1 MTLYKNSL
9 ASFFALILLL
19 LAMPSQSQT
28 TEDPYQKI
36 ESVSQQLVEIIGAH
50 QKEYPKNE
58 KQYFDAISNLMNGLV
73 DFRYIAKK
81 VMGPYKAMATQQQ
94 IALFA
99 QIFRQGLIET
109 YSRGLI
115 NYKDQKIVLVEQKP
129 LKNGQRKVVV
139 KQEIRSSGNVFP
151 LKYFMARKKTGEWMV
166 INMSI
171 SGINLRDIF
180 SNQFLQAAQK
190 SKGDLDI
197 VITGWSSEID

>member
-81 VMGPYKAMATQQQ
+81 VMGPYKATATQQQ

-115 NYKDQKIVLVEQKP
+115 NYNDQKIVLVEQKP
-129 LKNGQRKVVV
+129 LKKGQRTLIV

-151 LKYFMARKKTGEWMV
+151 LRYFMARKKTGEWMV

-197 VITGWSSEID
+197 VITGWTSEID

>member
-28 TEDPYQKI
+28 IEDPYQKI

-129 LKNGQRKVVV
+129 LKKGQRTLIV

-151 LKYFMARKKTGEWMV
+151 LRYFMARKKTGEWMV

-180 SNQFLQAAQK
+180 SNQFVQAAQK

-197 VITGWSSEID
+197 VITGWTSEID

>member
-1 MTLYKNSL
+1 
-9 ASFFALILLL
+9 
-19 LAMPSQSQT
+19 MPSLSQSI
-28 TEDPYQKI
+28 EDPYQKI
-36 ESVSQQLVEIIGAH
+36 EAVSQQLVGIIGAH
-50 QKEYPKNE
+50 QKDYPKNE
-58 KQYFDAISNLMNGLV
+58 KQYFEAISGLMDGLV

-94 IALFA
+94 TALFA

-129 LKNGQRKVVV
+129 LKNGQRTLVV
-139 KQEIRSSGNVFP
+139 KQEIRSSGNVFS
-151 LKYFMARKKTGEWMV
+151 LKYSMARKKTGEWMV

-180 SNQFLQAAQK
+180 RNQFLQAAQK
-190 SKGDLDI
+190 SSGDIDT
-197 VITGWSSEID
+197 VITGWTSDID

>member
-28 TEDPYQKI
+28 TKDPYQKI

-129 LKNGQRKVVV
+129 LKKGQRTLIV

-151 LKYFMARKKTGEWMV
+151 LRYFM
-166 INMSI
+166 
-171 SGINLRDIF
+171 
-180 SNQFLQAAQK
+180 
-190 SKGDLDI
+190 
-197 VITGWSSEID
+197 

>member
-1 MTLYKNSL
+1 MNFYKYSRRN
-9 ASFFALILLL
+9 FFALILLL
-19 LAMPSQSQT
+19 LATPSLSQSI
-28 TEDPYQKI
+28 EDPYQKI
-36 ESVSQQLVEIIGAH
+36 EVVTEQLVEIIGAH
-50 QKEYPKNE
+50 QKDYPKNE
-58 KQYFDAISNLMNGLV
+58 KQYFEAISGLMDGLV

-115 NYKDQKIVLVEQKP
+115 NYKDQKIVLVDQKP
-129 LKNGQRKVVV
+129 LKKGQRTLVV
-139 KQEIRSSGNVFP
+139 KQEIRSSGNVFS
-151 LKYFMARKKTGEWMV
+151 LKYSMARKKTGEWMV

-180 SNQFLQAAQK
+180 RNQFLQAAQK
-190 SKGDLDI
+190 SSGDLDV
-197 VITGWSSEID
+197 VITGWTSNID

>member
-115 NYKDQKIVLVEQKP
+115 NYNDQKIVLVEQKP
-129 LKNGQRKVVV
+129 LKKGQRTLIV

-151 LKYFMARKKTGEWMV
+151 LRYFMARKKTGEWMV

-197 VITGWSSEID
+197 VITGWTSEID

>member
-129 LKNGQRKVVV
+129 LKKGQRTLIV

-151 LKYFMARKKTGEWMV
+151 LRYFMARKKTGEWMV

-197 VITGWSSEID
+197 VITGWTSEID

>member
-81 VMGPYKAMATQQQ
+81 VMGPYRAMATQQQ

-129 LKNGQRKVVV
+129 LKKGQRTLIV

-151 LKYFMARKKTGEWMV
+151 LRYFMARKKTGEWME

-197 VITGWSSEID
+197 VITGWTSEID

>member
-1 MTLYKNSL
+1 
-9 ASFFALILLL
+9 
-19 LAMPSQSQT
+19 
-28 TEDPYQKI
+28 
-36 ESVSQQLVEIIGAH
+36 
-50 QKEYPKNE
+50 
-58 KQYFDAISNLMNGLV
+58 MNVLV

-94 IALFA
+94 ISLFA

-115 NYKDQKIVLVEQKP
+115 NYRDQKIVLVERKP

-139 KQEIRSSGNVFP
+139 KQEIRSPGNVFS

-166 INMSI
+166 INLSL

-180 SNQFLQAAQK
+180 RNQFLQAAQK
-190 SKGDLDI
+190 SSGDIDTVIAGWTSELD
-197 VITGWSSEID
+197 

>member
-28 TEDPYQKI
+28 IEDPYQKI

-129 LKNGQRKVVV
+129 LKKGQRTLIV

-151 LKYFMARKKTGEWMV
+151 LRYFMARKKTGEWMV

-197 VITGWSSEID
+197 VITGWTSEID

>member
-9 ASFFALILLL
+9 VSFFALILLL
-19 LAMPSQSQT
+19 LAMPSQSQVI
-28 TEDPYQKI
+28 EDPYQKI
-36 ESVSQQLVEIIGAH
+36 ESVSQQLVEIIAAH

-58 KQYFDAISNLMNGLV
+58 MQYFDAISNLMNGLV

-81 VMGPYKAMATQQQ
+81 VMGPYRAMATQQQ

-109 YSRGLI
+109 YSRGLL
-115 NYKDQKIVLVEQKP
+115 NYKNQKIVLVEQKP
-129 LKNGQRKVVV
+129 LKNGQRKVVI

-166 INMSI
+166 INMSL

-180 SNQFLQAAQK
+180 RNQFLQAAQK
-190 SKGDLDI
+190 SSGDIDTVIAGWTSELD
-197 VITGWSSEID
+197 

>member
-28 TEDPYQKI
+28 IEDPYQKI

-99 QIFRQGLIET
+99 QIFRKGLIET

-129 LKNGQRKVVV
+129 LKKGQRTLIV

-151 LKYFMARKKTGEWMV
+151 LRYFMARKKTGEWMV

-197 VITGWSSEID
+197 VITGWTSEID

>member
-28 TEDPYQKI
+28 IEDPYQKI

-99 QIFRQGLIET
+99 QIFRQGLIKT

-129 LKNGQRKVVV
+129 LKKGQRTLIV

-151 LKYFMARKKTGEWMV
+151 LRYFMARKKTGEWMV

-197 VITGWSSEID
+197 VITGWTSEID

>member
-28 TEDPYQKI
+28 TKDPYQKI

-129 LKNGQRKVVV
+129 LKKGQRTLIV

-151 LKYFMARKKTGEWMV
+151 LRYFMARKKTGEWMV

-197 VITGWSSEID
+197 VITGWTSEID

>member
-36 ESVSQQLVEIIGAH
+36 ESVSQRLVEIIGAH

-94 IALFA
+94 ISLFA

-129 LKNGQRKVVV
+129 LKKGQRTLIV

-151 LKYFMARKKTGEWMV
+151 LRYFMARKKTGEWMV

-197 VITGWSSEID
+197 VITGWTSEID

>member
-58 KQYFDAISNLMNGLV
+58 KQYFDAISNLINGLV

-94 IALFA
+94 ISLFA

-129 LKNGQRKVVV
+129 LKKGQRTLIV

-151 LKYFMARKKTGEWMV
+151 LRYFMARKKTGEWMV

-197 VITGWSSEID
+197 VITGWTSEID

>member
-81 VMGPYKAMATQQQ
+81 VMGPYRAMATQQQ

-129 LKNGQRKVVV
+129 LKKGQRTLIV

-151 LKYFMARKKTGEWMV
+151 LRYFMARKKTGEWMV

-197 VITGWSSEID
+197 VITGWTSEID

>member
-1 MTLYKNSL
+1 MTLHKNSL

-58 KQYFDAISNLMNGLV
+58 KQYFDAISNLINGLV

-81 VMGPYKAMATQQQ
+81 VMGPYKATATQQQ

-115 NYKDQKIVLVEQKP
+115 NYNDQKIVLVEQKP
-129 LKNGQRKVVV
+129 LKKGQRTLIV

-151 LKYFMARKKTGEWMV
+151 LRYFMARKKTGEWMV

-197 VITGWSSEID
+197 VITGWTSEID

>member
-94 IALFA
+94 ISLFA

-129 LKNGQRKVVV
+129 LKKGQRTLIV

-151 LKYFMARKKTGEWMV
+151 LRYFMARKKTGEWMV

-197 VITGWSSEID
+197 VITGWTSEID

>member
-1 MTLYKNSL
+1 MTLHKNSL

-81 VMGPYKAMATQQQ
+81 VMGPYKATATQQQ

-115 NYKDQKIVLVEQKP
+115 NYNDQKIVLVEQKP
-129 LKNGQRKVVV
+129 LKKGQRTLIV

-151 LKYFMARKKTGEWMV
+151 LRYFMARKKTGEWMV

-197 VITGWSSEID
+197 VITGWTSEID

>member
-9 ASFFALILLL
+9 VSFFALILLL
-19 LAMPSQSQT
+19 LAMPSQSQVI
-28 TEDPYQKI
+28 EDPYQKI
-36 ESVSQQLVEIIGAH
+36 ESVSQQLVEIIAAH

-58 KQYFDAISNLMNGLV
+58 MQYFDAISNLMNGLV

-81 VMGPYKAMATQQQ
+81 VMGPYRTMATQQQ

-109 YSRGLI
+109 YSRGLL
-115 NYKDQKIVLVEQKP
+115 NYKNQKIVLVEQKP
-129 LKNGQRKVVV
+129 LKNGQRKVVI

-151 LKYFMARKKTGEWMV
+151 LEYFMARKKTGEWMV
-166 INMSI
+166 INMSL

-180 SNQFLQAAQK
+180 RNQFLQAAQK
-190 SKGDLDI
+190 SSGDIDTVIAGWTSELD
-197 VITGWSSEID
+197 

>member
-19 LAMPSQSQT
+19 LAMPSQSQI

-81 VMGPYKAMATQQQ
+81 VMGPYKATATQQQ

-109 YSRGLI
+109 YRRGLI
-115 NYKDQKIVLVEQKP
+115 NYNDQKIVLVEQKP
-129 LKNGQRKVVV
+129 LKKGQRTLIV

-151 LKYFMARKKTGEWMV
+151 LRYFMARKKTGEWMV

-197 VITGWSSEID
+197 VITGWTSEID